1 MAAPNIV
8 NVTTI
13 IGKTVY
19 LTPTATTATVLL
31 ANTAAT
37 GKVFRVN
44 QITAANVNGTNPV
57 DTTVAVNTAAAGS
70 GTSFP
75 IVSTVAVPA
84 DATLIVT
91 DKSTSF
97 YLEEDKSIVVTSG
110 TSAGITYVVSYE
122 EIN

>member
-57 DTTVAVNTAAAGS
+57 DATVAVNTAAAGS

>member
-1 MAAPNIV
+1 
-8 NVTTI
+8 
-13 IGKTVY
+13 
-19 LTPTATTATVLL
+19 
-31 ANTAAT
+31 
-37 GKVFRVN
+37 
-44 QITAANVNGTNPV
+44 V
-57 DTTVAVNTAAAGS
+57 DATVAVNTAAAGS